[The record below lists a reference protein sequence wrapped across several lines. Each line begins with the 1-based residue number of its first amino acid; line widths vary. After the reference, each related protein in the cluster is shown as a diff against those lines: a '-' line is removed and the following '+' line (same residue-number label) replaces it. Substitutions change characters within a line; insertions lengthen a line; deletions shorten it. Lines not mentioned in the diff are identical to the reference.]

1 MKGHKNIKQLLMGI
15 VLLVFAIVV
24 MPTTAFAMQIFV
36 KTWTVKY
43 ITLEVEPG
51 DTIDNI
57 KAKIEDKVGI
67 PPDQQQLFF
76 AGKELEDGHTLA
88 DYNIQKESTLNL
100 VLRGTYEPAEN
111 VNGVYQIESAGNLF
125 WFAALVRGDTTQGGT
140 AQPDASA
147 VLTCDITIPEGTPWG
162 PIAGGSGTPYTGTF
176 DGQGHT
182 ITGLATDGQD
192 GGLFET
198 VGAGGTVK
206 NLGIIGGSFTGS
218 CAGAIAGTN
227 AGVIANCYTISG
239 TVEGSQFAGG
249 IAGQSTGTIQNC
261 YNTGTVSGPGGATGG
276 ICGSV
281 EGTAARIS
289 GCYNTGAV
297 EGSQFAGGIAG
308 QSTGTIQNCYNTGA
322 VSGPGGATGGIC
334 GSVEGTAACI
344 SGCYNTGALS
354 GAGSTAVH
362 GIACCAGSIPY
373 ESVVTNCFY
382 LAEQE
387 DGTGGMTAAQ
397 FASGAVAWLLQN
409 SLSEPVWGQTIGM
422 DTVPLLTQDAAK
434 KVLRITVQDMTKDP
448 GSTAT
453 LYTNAG
459 GAPDMDGEYTYY
471 SDAGCTQ
478 EVPRGQTY
486 KEDTTLY
493 AIRWAAVTEA
503 PAPKDLTDNGQ
514 AQALVTAGTASGGTL
529 QYSLTESSGYSTAI
543 PTGTAPGNYTVW
555 YKVVGDATHRDTSP
569 VPIAVTIREKPAS
582 SPQEGSGDSSG
593 SSSATVS
600 VATPTPVPAA
610 SPVTGT
616 TPAVTISPAPTA
628 PAAAPETTPAPESTP
643 APETTPA
650 PAAQESQPAPAAQ
663 ESDSLPLL
671 PVLGGM
677 LLAVVLAI
685 VLWLRRRSQNGHE
698 G

>member
-162 PIAGGSGTPYTGTF
+162 PIAGGSCTPYTGTF

-239 TVEGSQFAGG
+239 T
-249 IAGQSTGTIQNC
+249 
-261 YNTGTVSGPGGATGG
+261 
-276 ICGSV
+276 
-281 EGTAARIS
+281 
-289 GCYNTGAV
+289 V